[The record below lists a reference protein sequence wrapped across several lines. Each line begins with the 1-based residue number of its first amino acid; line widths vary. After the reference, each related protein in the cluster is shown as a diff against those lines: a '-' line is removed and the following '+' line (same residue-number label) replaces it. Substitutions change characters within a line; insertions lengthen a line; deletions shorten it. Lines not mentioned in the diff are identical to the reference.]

1 MKRIKLFE
9 AWNFGGLPKM
19 LGEVDFK
26 VGDIVKVGGSEALVL
41 TQPVV
46 KMSNKR
52 PLSFEYI
59 LVSDLKRLKAGD
71 QKARRIGRVQMS
83 IMPTKI
89 RKGDMKDVDLANN
102 VKSELIQKRS
112 ERTTKNLEKIQ
123 YDSARHAFYLETV
136 EGDKAYANDEVIVKF
151 SNGLF
156 GGRLKGPVQYNKDGE
171 VMIMFPGRSKA
182 RGIKPSMVI
191 KKK

>member
-1 MKRIKLFE
+1 MKHIKE
-9 AWNFGGLPKM
+9 AWEFGSMPKM
-19 LGEVDFK
+19 LGKIDFDK
-26 VGDIVKVGGSEALVL
+26 GDIVKVGGAEALVL
-41 TQPVV
+41 THPQV

-71 QKARRIGRVQMS
+71 KKARRIGRVQMS
-83 IMPTKI
+83 IVPTKI
-89 RKGDMKDVDLANN
+89 RKGDLKDVDLANN
-102 VKSELIQKRS
+102 VKSELIQNRAD
-112 ERTTKNLEKIQ
+112 RATKNMEKIQ
-123 YDSARHAFYLETV
+123 YDSSRHAFYLETV

-171 VMIMFPGRSKA
+171 VMIMFPGRTKA